1 MKLDALERRNSML
14 IAEQLCIYAIS
25 IILKNGDKHLKYI
38 KDFVDT
44 YNLPYSFGDDDSNIA
59 PVLFAL
65 DGHMVVKTS
74 WDFMNIAVFYIP
86 ELVTTNQKRWIDNNL
101 ENFKNY
107 EYLGFNNYSV
117 VDGEIKEEKIED
129 LDKEVVE
136 LNKRYLNYRK
146 IKEEIGHVR

>member
-1 MKLDALERRNSML
+1 MLNSGVFFR
-14 IAEQLCIYAIS
+14 
-25 IILKNGDKHLKYI
+25 ILKNGEKHLKYI

-59 PVLFAL
+59 PVLLAL

>member
-1 MKLDALERRNSML
+1 M
-14 IAEQLCIYAIS
+14 
-25 IILKNGDKHLKYI
+25 KNGEKHLKYI
-38 KDFVDT
+38 KEFVDT
-44 YNLPYSFGDDDSNIA
+44 YNLQYSFGDDDSNIA
-59 PVLFAL
+59 PTRLAK

-86 ELVTTNQKRWIDNNL
+86 ELLTTNQKRWLDINL

-146 IKEEIGHVR
+146 IKEEKGHVR

>member
-1 MKLDALERRNSML
+1 M
-14 IAEQLCIYAIS
+14 
-25 IILKNGDKHLKYI
+25 KNGEKHLKYI
-38 KDFVDT
+38 KEFVDT
-44 YNLPYSFGDDDSNIA
+44 YNLQYSFGDDDSNIA
-59 PVLFAL
+59 PVLLAE

-86 ELVTTNQKRWIDNNL
+86 ELLTTNQKRWLDINL